1 MSKRISKTVKTHHG
15 ALKMLAKARGE
26 NYKNIL
32 TNTPKM
38 VTAIKMVC
46 RHILNGN
53 FKLGRTHIKKL
64 KPLRQFIRKI
74 AYKPHR
80 AIKVA
85 LQTGGNIIQSI
96 LNSVLPL
103 LPALL

>member
-1 MSKRISKTVKTHHG
+1 MPKYISKTLKTHHG
-15 ALKMLAKARGE
+15 ALKMLAKTKGD

-32 TNTPKM
+32 ANTPKM

-46 RHILNGN
+46 RHILNGKL
-53 FKLGRTHIKKL
+53 KLGKAHIKRL

-74 AYKPHR
+74 AYKPHK
-80 AIKVA
+80 AIKGVI
-85 LQTGGNIIQSI
+85 QTGGNIIQSI
-96 LNSVLPL
+96 LNTVLPL